1 MAKRK
6 KQLPG
11 DVTCITNSYLIR
23 NRSLTA
29 SNKLQNVNDIFNREG
44 DKLDEMLDGPI
55 KTRSG
60 FTITDSPWLVKK
72 SFHLIVLKAELI
84 LKVCMYRQY

>member
-1 MAKRK
+1 MDVWLSVK
-6 KQLPG
+6 KEWLKERNSCRG

-55 KTRSG
+55 KT
-60 FTITDSPWLVKK
+60 SPDL
-72 SFHLIVLKAELI
+72 
-84 LKVCMYRQY
+84 Q